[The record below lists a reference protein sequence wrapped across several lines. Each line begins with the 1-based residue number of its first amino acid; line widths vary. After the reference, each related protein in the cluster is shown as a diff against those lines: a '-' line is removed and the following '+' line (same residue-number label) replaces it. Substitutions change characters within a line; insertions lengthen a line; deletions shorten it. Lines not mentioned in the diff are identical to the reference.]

1 MKTRSFTVTT
11 AIIIAMDII
20 CVAIC
25 AWQTAYLVSFQDIFA
40 AEHPSYVSHSWILLT
55 LLLLVAALTCG
66 QAVLSCKRVMAP
78 SSPVLCCFMSVLMI
92 VLEVLVLRA
101 AADQHYHMG
110 MLISD
115 YGIQV
120 PFDGGWLLLLLAVAL
135 IAATITQLLI
145 ALLSALFKTHGN
157 AEKG

>member
-1 MKTRSFTVTT
+1 MKTKGFTVTT
-11 AIIIAMDII
+11 AIIIAMEIL

-40 AEHPSYVSHSWILLT
+40 ADHPTYVSHSWILLT
-55 LLLLVAALTCG
+55 LLLVPALLACG
-66 QAVLSCKRVMAP
+66 QAALSRKRGRP
-78 SSPVLCCFMSVLMI
+78 LLCGSMSVLMI
-92 VLEVLVLRA
+92 VLEVLALRA

-120 PFDGGWLLLLLAVAL
+120 PFDGGWLLLLLVAAL
-135 IAATITQLLI
+135 IVATITQLLI
-145 ALLSALFKTHGN
+145 VLFSALSKHTGM
-157 AEKG
+157 

>member
-1 MKTRSFTVTT
+1 MKTKGFAVTT
-11 AIIIAMDII
+11 AIIAAMDII

-25 AWQTAYLVSFQDIFA
+25 AWQTAYLISFQDIFA

-55 LLLLVAALTCG
+55 LLLVLAALTCG
-66 QAVLSCKRVMAP
+66 QAVMSRKNRE
-78 SSPVLCCFMSVLMI
+78 SPVLCCTVSVLMI
-92 VLEVLVLRA
+92 VLEVLALRA

-115 YGIQV
+115 YQIQA
-120 PFDGGWLLLLLAVAL
+120 PFDGGWLLLLLVVAL

-145 ALLSALFKTHGN
+145 VSLSALSRHTGM
-157 AEKG
+157 